1 MARRSRSSS
10 SKQAL
15 GLPSY
20 LDVAPRYGTLR
31 NFDNPTFG
39 DRLALTSRLLNR
51 PYIPWQQY
59 VADVMGE
66 VDANTGI
73 RVFREGLV
81 TLMRQGGKTS
91 FVVSFKSHRAIDC
104 TRPQVIQ
111 FAAQDGIEAKKKWL
125 QHAKLIK
132 RTALGT
138 RLIDGTPITS
148 NGKEI
153 LEWDTG
159 STEVPLSGSE
169 GSGHG
174 DTLDL
179 GVITEAFAH
188 KDSRYIDTMLPAM
201 NNNPDGQL
209 LIEST
214 QGTAASIYLNDLTQE
229 YRARMEADPAE
240 LRASRIAFFEWS
252 FADDDDIGSVDTW
265 RRRIPQLGHLMRV
278 EEVEHAW
285 RNATTPKKIRAFKRG
300 FGNVADL
307 GAGEGSVFDETMWE
321 QSQTTD
327 QIVGA
332 RALTFDVTP
341 DRSWSSIAWA
351 GINSAGDMQSE
362 LIKHERSTH
371 WVVAEIGAILDRN
384 PKMPRRVYC
393 VPGGQ
398 AVTLEAQF
406 TRADIELIILTRS
419 DYAGA
424 AGQYHAGCGD
434 ADELAQDEDE
444 RSPVIY
450 HTAAA
455 GQAPLHVAIG
465 GAVWTKTA
473 APKVW
478 DSLRSTTVI
487 SPLVACSIAPWAF
500 ELEADRQ
507 PVSDI
512 LKTIG

>member
-1 MARRSRSSS
+1 MA
-10 SKQAL
+10 
-15 GLPSY
+15 LPSY
-20 LDVAPRYGTLR
+20 LDVAPRFGTLR

-59 VADVMGE
+59 VADVLGE
-66 VDANTGI
+66 VDPKTGI
-73 RVFREGLV
+73 RVYREGLV

-91 FVVSFKSHRAIDC
+91 FVVSFKSHRALDC

-138 RLIDGTPITS
+138 RLIEGTPITS

-188 KDSRYIDTMLPAM
+188 KDARYIDTMLPAM

-214 QGTAASIYLNDLTQE
+214 QGTSTSIYLNALTQE
-229 YRARMEADPAE
+229 YRDREIADPAE
-240 LRASRIAFFEWS
+240 LRDSRIAFFEWS

-285 RNATTPKKIRAFKRG
+285 RNATTPKKVRAFKRG

-307 GAGEGSVFDETMWE
+307 GAGEGSVFSETMWE
-321 QSQTTD
+321 EAETD
-327 QIVGA
+327 DIIVGL

-341 DRSWSSIAWA
+341 DRSWSSVAWA
-351 GINSAGDMQSE
+351 GANRNHDMQSE

-371 WVVAEIGAILDRN
+371 WVVAEIGGILARN
-384 PKMPRRVYC
+384 PKMARRVYC

-398 AVTLEAQF
+398 AVTLESAF
-406 TRADIELIILTRS
+406 TRAGIELIILGRS

-434 ADELAQDEDE
+434 EDELTAEDP
-444 RSPVIY
+444 SPRIF
-450 HTAAA
+450 HTAAP
-455 GQAPLHVAIG
+455 GQTPLHVAIG
-465 GAVWTKTA
+465 GAVWTKDK
-473 APKVW
+473 APVW
-478 DSLRSTTVI
+478 DAIRSTTVI
-487 SPLVACSIAPWAF
+487 SPLVACSIAPWAY
-500 ELEADRQ
+500 ELELENQ
-507 PVSDI
+507 PVEDI
-512 LKTIG
+512 LQTFG